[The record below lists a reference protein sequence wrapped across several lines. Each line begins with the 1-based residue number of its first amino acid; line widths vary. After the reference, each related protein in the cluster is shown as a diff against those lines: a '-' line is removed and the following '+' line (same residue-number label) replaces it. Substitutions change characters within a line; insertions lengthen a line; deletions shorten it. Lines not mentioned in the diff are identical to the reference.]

1 MRIRP
6 TLASGLIL
14 GIGYIAMITGLGVIG
29 GGDITDFASPAA
41 IQPHL
46 VSFLIASVVLVVVT
60 TALGWWPS
68 VLRDRTRLGGP
79 ARFIPWVIVAALVV
93 GLVAYGGL
101 GSTPTETLLWTAA
114 LVLLVG
120 FCEELAFRGLV
131 LTGARGSTSELNAWL
146 ISSVLFGLLHLG
158 NALTGEDLAQS
169 GIHVLTA
176 FVSGSL
182 LYMVRRTTGFLVA
195 AMLVHAL
202 FDFTALTSPG
212 GEGLPFFIGI
222 VVLVY
227 MVVRRREV
235 FADRGSLI
243 VQSS

>member
-14 GIGYIAMITGLGVIG
+14 GIGYIAMITIFGVVG
-29 GGDITDFASPAA
+29 AGDITDLSTPAA
-41 IQPHL
+41 IQPIL
-46 VSFLIASVVLVVVT
+46 VSFLIATVVLIVVT

-79 ARFIPWVIVAALVV
+79 ARFIPWVVVAALVT

-101 GSTPTETLLWTAA
+101 GSTPMETLLWTAA

-131 LTGARGSTSELNAWL
+131 LTGVRGSTSELHAWL

-158 NALTGEDLAQS
+158 NALTGEDLMQA
-169 GIHVLTA
+169 GLHVLTA

-182 LYMVRRTTGFLVA
+182 LYMIRRTTGFLVV

-212 GEGLPFFIGI
+212 GEGLPFLIGLI
-222 VVLVY
+222 VLVY
-227 MVVRRREV
+227 MVVRRHEV
-235 FADRGSLI
+235 FADRGSL
-243 VQSS
+243 VMQSS